1 MTKVRTP
8 AVAGLFYP
16 EDAAALARSVDDFIA
31 AAGKPPSDLPKA
43 IIVPHAGHVYSGPVA
58 ARAYAALAPLAGQ
71 IARVVLIGPSHRLPF
86 KGLALPSDEAFQTPL
101 GIVPVDAA
109 AVAALQEL
117 PQVMVLDAAH
127 DREHSLEV
135 HLPFLQ
141 RVLGNFSLVPLVAGD
156 AAAEDVAQ
164 VIETVWHDDRTL
176 LVISTDLSRY
186 NDYETAR
193 QMDAATAASIE
204 ALDGGA
210 IGRAGACGRVPIRG
224 LLAVAKR
231 RGLHVTTLDLR
242 NSGDTAGAR
251 DRVVGYGSWLVA

>member
-1 MTKVRTP
+1 MTKVRPP

-31 AAGKPPSDLPKA
+31 AASKPPADTPKA
-43 IIVPHAGHVYSGPVA
+43 IIVPHAGHIYSGPVA
-58 ARAYAALAPLAGQ
+58 ARAYAALAPLRGR

-101 GIVPVDAA
+101 GAVPVDTA
-109 AVAALQEL
+109 AVATLLEL

-141 RVLGNFSLVPLVAGD
+141 RVLGSFALVPLVAGD
-156 AAAEDVAQ
+156 ASAEDVAE
-164 VIETVWHDDRTL
+164 VIEAVWHDDRTL
-176 LVISTDLSRY
+176 PVISTDLSHY
-186 NDYETAR
+186 NDYATAR
-193 QMDAATAASIE
+193 EMDAATAAAIE
-204 ALDGGA
+204 RLDGAA
-210 IGRAGACGRVPIRG
+210 IGRAGACGRVPVRG

-231 RGLHVTTLDLR
+231 RGLHVATLDLR
-242 NSGDTAGAR
+242 NSGDTAGTR